1 MRNSGKQL
9 ERRMLWVFVSNRQA
23 GQSAEQKWSPA
34 FVQELPVVAEK
45 TALLYHLSYLCLVNF
60 PNLERI
66 IRSRTEETRLLFGS
80 SDATMLKCI
89 LTSDNLVKS
98 LFPMLMMAVEKN
110 KPILA
115 VKFLEKAQVWITDII
130 TDVDK
135 IVERY
140 DLHNK
145 DVASAT
151 SDVIQEKI
159 DTDKK
164 ITEQDQELKLLEKA
178 LSDMKSE
185 LQKTTDELAETEKKI
200 NSKSQEIREFARSIS
215 KTSKGL
221 GIFAAIVPFIGLLV
235 KSIYDAAKDPEHTAQ
250 LKALEAELNILIAEK
265 TALKQK
271 QRQVQLQIMDLQMKA
286 ARASFDQNSIPDP
299 IYLPEV
305 QKSLSKIQE
314 ILIQLKNFWAS
325 VGVLLAS
332 LEQKTF
338 AGESLIVDLAEL
350 KDEFLDSI
358 KTAREAWIC
367 FGAGCQRA
375 SVIFK
380 LQTKDAYK
388 FLEVSPS
395 SLSKEQWQIE
405 YESVKEK
412 LEEIDPPQCVSSS
425 DTPAITE

>member
-1 MRNSGKQL
+1 MAEWQRSEKECPLVVNLGTPA
-9 ERRMLWVFVSNRQA
+9 VSVAVSQ
-23 GQSAEQKWSPA
+23 WSPA

-45 TALLYHLSYLCLVNF
+45 TALLYHLSYLCLANF

-66 IRSRTEETRLLFGS
+66 IRSRAVETRLLFGS

-98 LFPMLMMAVEKN
+98 LFPMLMTAVEKN

-130 TDVDK
+130 TDVAK

-145 DVASAT
+145 DVGSST

-164 ITEQDQELKLLEKA
+164 ITEQNQEVKLLEEA

-185 LQKTTDELAETEKKI
+185 FQKTTAELAETEKKI
-200 NSKSQEIREFARSIS
+200 NSKSQEIQEFARSIS

-235 KSIYDAAKDPEHTAQ
+235 KSIYDAVKDPEHTAQ
-250 LKALEAELNILIAEK
+250 LKALEAELNILIADK

-271 QRQVQLQIMDLQMKA
+271 QWQVQLQIMDQQMKA

-299 IYLPEV
+299 VYLPEV
-305 QKSLSKIQE
+305 QKKLSKIQE
-314 ILIQLKNFWAS
+314 ILIQLKEFWAS

-332 LEQKTF
+332 LKQTTF
-338 AGESLIVDLAEL
+338 AGES
-350 KDEFLDSI
+350 
-358 KTAREAWIC
+358 
-367 FGAGCQRA
+367 CQRV
-375 SVIFK
+375 SVMFK
-380 LQTKDAYK
+380 LQNKDAYK

-412 LEEIDPPQCVSSS
+412 LEKIDPPQSVSSS
-425 DTPAITE
+425 VTPAITE